1 MKPVFTLGAK
11 KVALVA
17 VMTATIEGVK
27 LALTALP
34 NVEAVTLLC
43 AAYGYVFGPLGLL
56 ATSLFVVIE
65 TFIYPIHTWVIYY
78 MIHWN
83 AVCFVFWMLGK
94 EKIKNRILLTAV
106 AVLQTAFFGVE
117 TSLIDTGLL
126 SGFYN
131 DFWHRFVIL
140 YVRGIAFYIVQV
152 TCNLILFPIVFI
164 PFTKFLSKT
173 KENYF
178 IIPKK
183 EKDMLPATADAQ
195 SAELLVTKTETQPID
210 SEGK

>member
-1 MKPVFTLGAK
+1 MKTKPAIQLGAK
-11 KVALVA
+11 KIALVA

-43 AAYGYVFGPLGLL
+43 AAYGYIFGPLGLL

-83 AVCFVFWMLGK
+83 AVCFVFWMLHK
-94 EKIKNRILLTAV
+94 LNVKNRFLLTHV

-117 TSLIDTGLL
+117 TSFIDTLILTGLN
-126 SGFYN
+126 GE
-131 DFWHRFVIL
+131 FWARFAAL
-140 YVRGIAFYIVQV
+140 YVRGITFYIVQV
-152 TCNLILFPIVFI
+152 VCNVILFPIVFI
-164 PFTKFLSKT
+164 PFTNFLQKT
-173 KENYF
+173 KEKFF
-178 IIPKK
+178 IVPKK
-183 EKDMLPATADAQ
+183 EKKLLPSTD
-195 SAELLVTKTETQPID
+195 ENGKNIPLENVD
-210 SEGK
+210 SEEK

>member
-1 MKPVFTLGAK
+1 MKPVITLSAK
-11 KVALVA
+11 KIALVA

-43 AAYGYVFGPLGLL
+43 AAYGYIFGPLGLL

-83 AVCFVFWMLGK
+83 AVCFVFWMLGRANV
-94 EKIKNRILLTAV
+94 KNRFLLTAV

-117 TSLIDTGLL
+117 TTFIDTLVL
-126 SGFYN
+126 SGSAGS
-131 DFWHRFVIL
+131 FWTKFSAM
-140 YVRGIAFYIVQV
+140 YVRGIMFYVVQV
-152 TCNLILFPIVFI
+152 VCNLILFPITFI
-164 PFTKFLSKT
+164 PFTKFLKKT
-173 KENYF
+173 KEKFF
-178 IIPKK
+178 IVPKK
-183 EKDMLPATADAQ
+183 EKEFLSEQ
-195 SAELLVTKTETQPID
+195 AETSSPDK
-210 SEGK
+210 SEG

>member
-1 MKPVFTLGAK
+1 MKPVITLGAK

-83 AVCFVFWMLGK
+83 AICFVFWMLGRHK
-94 EKIKNRILLTAV
+94 VRNRFLLTLV

-117 TSLIDTGLL
+117 TSLIDTAFFTGIQA
-126 SGFYN
+126 
-131 DFWHRFVIL
+131 DFLYRFSIM
-140 YVRGIAFYIVQV
+140 YMRGIIFYVVQV
-152 TCNLILFPIVFI
+152 VCNLILFPIVFI
-164 PFTKFLSKT
+164 PFVDLLEKT
-173 KENYF
+173 KSKF
-178 IIPKK
+178 IFP
-183 EKDMLPATADAQ
+183 EKDKKNKP
-195 SAELLVTKTETQPID
+195 LLNKKKGEVVLSETVD
-210 SEGK
+210 STNEKE